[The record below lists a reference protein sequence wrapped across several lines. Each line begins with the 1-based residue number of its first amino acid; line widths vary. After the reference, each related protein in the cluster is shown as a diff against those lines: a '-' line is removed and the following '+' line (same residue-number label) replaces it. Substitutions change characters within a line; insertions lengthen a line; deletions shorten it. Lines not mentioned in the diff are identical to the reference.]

1 MCYYIGIEC
10 VASNALINTLKA
22 EEGDLSQY
30 VITYSE
36 LEAYGQKVVRK
47 LNETSKAILIFS
59 RESTNMMFRDYSD
72 FFEEKET
79 PEGLGISLKKGK
91 TVSDLIEHF
100 RKYLALDVMLAF
112 ISEDRVANVKV
123 VNG

>member
-10 VASNALINTLKA
+10 VASNALINALKA

-72 FFEEKET
+72 FFEEKESLA
-79 PEGLGISLKKGK
+79 GLGISLKKGK

>member
-47 LNETSKAILIFS
+47 LNKTSKAILIFS

-72 FFEEKET
+72 FFEEKESLA
-79 PEGLGISLKKGK
+79 GLGISLKKGK

-112 ISEDRVANVKV
+112 ISEDRVANVKAI
-123 VNG
+123 NG

>member
-10 VASNALINTLKA
+10 VASNALINTLKT
-22 EEGDLSQY
+22 EEGDLSQC

-36 LEAYGQKVVRK
+36 LESYGQKVVRK
-47 LNETSKAILIFS
+47 LNQKSKAILIFS

-72 FFEEKET
+72 FFEERET
-79 PEGLGISLKKGK
+79 PQGLGISLKKGK
-91 TVSDLIEHF
+91 TVSDLIEQF

-112 ISEDRVANVKV
+112 INVDQVANVKV
-123 VNG
+123 NNG

>member
-10 VASNALINTLKA
+10 VASNALINALKA
-22 EEGDLSQY
+22 EEGDLSQC

>member
-10 VASNALINTLKA
+10 VASNALINALKA
-22 EEGDLSQY
+22 ESGDLSQC

-36 LEAYGQKVVRK
+36 LESYGQKVVRR

-79 PEGLGISLKKGK
+79 PQGLGISLKKGK